1 MKSFQLTLLLL
12 LTAVHNLG
20 NVCDGQTSSK
30 IDSIKARLKEAVKSF
45 RTKTARHGGYVY
57 HHSLDNSNR
66 WGEGLASATEIWVQP
81 PGTPTI
87 GEAFLRGYSATGDQF
102 YLDIANETAS
112 ALIYGQLKSGG
123 WTNAIDFNPNSK
135 RSADY
140 LNGKGR
146 GKNYSSLDDDQTTA
160 AIRFLIRADQANKF
174 QNKAIKQSVELALES
189 LLAAQFDN
197 GAFPQVWKAA
207 VKSSPHNPEKNQA
220 QNLNANFPKYDWR
233 TEGRIKN
240 YWDLYTLNDNVTGN
254 VAVTL
259 KLADEV
265 YKSDRYVNA
274 LKKLGEFL
282 IRAQMPEPQRGWAQ
296 QYNYEMQPVWARKFE
311 PPGVSGDETQETIET
326 LMVIAA
332 GTQERKYLRPIP
344 AALQWLQRS
353 ELSDGKLARY
363 YELKTNRPL
372 YMNRKGKEYSLTYS
386 DKNLPDH
393 YGWKTKSRV
402 ARLRKMH
409 NELVANDSFEL
420 KKKSVPKIESVDQLI
435 SKLDADSLWITIYSA
450 KKLVGQ
456 PKFKTGERYISSQL
470 FAKNVE
476 TICDFLEAQK

>member
-12 LTAVHNLG
+12 LAAVQNLG

-57 HHSLDNSNR
+57 HHSLDTSNR
-66 WGEGLASATEIWVQP
+66 WGEGLASATQIWVQP
-81 PGTPTI
+81 PGTPSV
-87 GEAFLRGYSATGDQF
+87 GEAYLRAYSATGDPF

-123 WTNAIDFNPNSK
+123 WTNAIDFVRNSK
-135 RSADY
+135 LSADY

-174 QNKAIKQSVELALES
+174 QNNGIKQSVELALDS
-189 LLAAQFDN
+189 LLKAQFDN
-197 GAFPQVWKAA
+197 GAFPQVWNTP
-207 VKSSPHNPEKNQA
+207 VYSSRKDSGNNQTP
-220 QNLNANFPKYDWR
+220 NLKANFPKYDWR

-254 VAVTL
+254 VALTL
-259 KLADEV
+259 KLASEV
-265 YKSDRYVNA
+265 YKSDRYNKA

-282 IRAQMPEPQRGWAQ
+282 ILAQMPEPQPGWAQ

-326 LMVIAA
+326 LMVIATA
-332 GTQERKYLRPIP
+332 TRERKYMQPIP

-353 ELSDGKLARY
+353 KLSDGQLARY

-393 YGWKTKSRV
+393 YGWKTKSHV
-402 ARLRKMH
+402 TRLRKLH
-409 NELVANDSFEL
+409 NELVTNETFEL
-420 KKKSVPKIESVDQLI
+420 KKKSVPKIESIAQLL
-435 SKLDADSLWITIYSA
+435 SELDSNSLWVTDYSGG
-450 KKLVGQ
+450 KLVGQ
-456 PKFKTGERYISSQL
+456 PKFKTGERYISSQR
-470 FAKNVE
+470 FSKNVE
-476 TICDFLEAQK
+476 AICKFLEAQ